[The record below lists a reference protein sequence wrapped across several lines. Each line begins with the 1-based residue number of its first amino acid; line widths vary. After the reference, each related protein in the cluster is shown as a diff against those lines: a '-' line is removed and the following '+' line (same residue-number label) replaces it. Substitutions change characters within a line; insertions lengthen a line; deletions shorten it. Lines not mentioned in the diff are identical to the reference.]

1 MTAQSPDAGG
11 PPDEHDGTPSVP
23 EDVWQRFLTDTEH
36 AIRATAPKEPPAH
49 QRTAPPPP
57 RPQAGASRTDDGAR
71 AAVGDLW
78 RPDDPWEGPSWRDL
92 DRGAKL
98 RRTGRVVGTAA
109 AIALALGAWS
119 LLSTGAGTPVEGPG
133 GDTVLQ
139 QSEVA
144 PADVPTGASEPSGF
158 ASPSPSGPAVQAG

>member
-11 PPDEHDGTPSVP
+11 SPDEHDGVPSVP

-36 AIRATAPKEPPAH
+36 AIRATAPKEPPAYR
-49 QRTAPPPP
+49 RTAGTG
-57 RPQAGASRTDDGAR
+57 AGIPLEDDGAP
-71 AAVGDLW
+71 APVGDLW
-78 RPDDPWEGPSWRDL
+78 CPDDPWQGPAWRDL
-92 DRGAKL
+92 DRGGKL
-98 RRTGRVVGTAA
+98 RRTGRVAGTAA

-119 LLSTGAGTPVEGPG
+119 LLSTGGGTPVEGPG

-144 PADVPTGASEPSGF
+144 PADVPTGVPEPSGPVT
-158 ASPSPSGPAVQAG
+158 PSPSGPAVQAG